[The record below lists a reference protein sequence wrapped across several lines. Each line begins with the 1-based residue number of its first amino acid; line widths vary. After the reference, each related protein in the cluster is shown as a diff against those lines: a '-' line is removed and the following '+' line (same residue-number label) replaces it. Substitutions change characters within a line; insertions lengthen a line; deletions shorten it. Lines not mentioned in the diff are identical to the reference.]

1 MHFPSQTQ
9 SQPGGVFVLHNL
21 CVIFM
26 LLSNFTNTNSHLG
39 IRRYIMDLGQKK
51 TQSARQPSFYSQ
63 FIELLRVLY
72 PFEAPLNQG
81 LEPGLC

>member
-1 MHFPSQTQ
+1 
-9 SQPGGVFVLHNL
+9 
-21 CVIFM
+21 
-26 LLSNFTNTNSHLG
+26 
-39 IRRYIMDLGQKK
+39 MDLGQKK